1 MRSAEWAPLRRTGLA
16 AWARRPVVGSFEKG
30 VLTRGDVL
38 AIAVALAGLALFV
51 IIAVS
56 GW

>member
-16 AWARRPVVGSFEKG
+16 AARMPVVGSFEKG